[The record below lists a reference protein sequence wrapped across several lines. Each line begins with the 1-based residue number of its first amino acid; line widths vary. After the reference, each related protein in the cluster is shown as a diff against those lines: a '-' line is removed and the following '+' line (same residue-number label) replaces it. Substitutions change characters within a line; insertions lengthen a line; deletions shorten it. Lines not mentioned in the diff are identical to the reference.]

1 MREPYL
7 PPRIYKSVHEMW
19 LRFLVWRER
28 HIKEKTFVIML
39 SLVVGLIAGFAAM
52 ALKWL
57 IHVISGS
64 LTSDIQISQ
73 GNYMYIVYPVVGV
86 LLACIYV
93 RYVVRDDISHGVTR
107 VLYSISQNKSRLK
120 PHNMYTSIV
129 HHQLQSGLAAP

>member
-1 MREPYL
+1 
-7 PPRIYKSVHEMW
+7 
-19 LRFLVWRER
+19 
-28 HIKEKTFVIML
+28 ML

-93 RYVVRDDISHGVTR
+93 RYVVRDNISHGVTR
-107 VLYSISQNKSRLK
+107 VLYSISQNKEPPEAAQHVYLHSGIINYNRVWRLRR
-120 PHNMYTSIV
+120 
-129 HHQLQSGLAAP
+129 G